1 MALGQLVLLGWGL
14 EKGSQIVSGDPRNI
28 HLPLSARVILST
40 SLVVAALLIALSLR
54 STAAYFILL
63 GMILSFLGDMFN
75 AGVISL
81 PVPLIGGM
89 SAFGAAHC
97 LYIFAF
103 FILVKETGALFSAYF
118 WIVLAAVWLV
128 TAICWR
134 LFIYNP
140 EKMHALNAGSLIYA
154 FLIGAMTSFTF
165 AVGLELGG
173 WWWTI
178 LPGAL
183 LFYLS
188 DTIIG
193 ITDIGRVALK
203 RPHLWIWLTYVL
215 GQMGIIYGV
224 WLGFSM

>member
-1 MALGQLVLLGWGL
+1 MLLGWGL
-14 EKGSQIVSGDPRNI
+14 GKGSQIISGDPKKI
-28 HLPLSARVILST
+28 HLPLSARVILSI
-40 SLVVAALLIALSLR
+40 SLVLAALLIALSLR

-63 GMILSFLGDMFN
+63 GMILSFFGDMFN

-81 PVPLIGGM
+81 PVPLVGGI

-97 LYIFAF
+97 LYISAF
-103 FILVKETGALFSAYF
+103 FILVKETGALSSACF
-118 WIVLAAVWLV
+118 WIVLTAVLLV

-140 EKMHALNAGSLIYA
+140 EKLHALNTGSLIYA
-154 FLIGAMTSFTF
+154 FLIGTMTSFTF

-183 LFYLS
+183 FFYFS

-193 ITDIGRVALK
+193 ITDIGRVAMK
-203 RPHLWIWLTYVL
+203 KPHLWIWLTYVL

-224 WLGFSM
+224 WLGFSI